1 MESRLGRFLGKG
13 LHNSNE
19 LCHLIVDSLMY
30 YHIYAD
36 LFMLSK
42 STDLDLSVFDMNKH
56 YFELQV
62 FLTEVIQNPDIAVNK
77 DHQVFS
83 SETRLYGHNHK
94 TNHRL
99 SSSSVYTNLYEL

>member
-1 MESRLGRFLGKG
+1 
-13 LHNSNE
+13 
-19 LCHLIVDSLMY
+19 
-30 YHIYAD
+30 
-36 LFMLSK
+36 MLSK